1 MAAINPISTSMR
13 MTLNLGVVEGKQVEK
28 TVSIAK
34 LSNTVTPA
42 AVQAV
47 SAALADLL
55 EYPVTDVKQYTTGLL
70 VE

>member
-13 MTLNLGVVEGKQVEK
+13 LTLDLGVVEGKQVEK

-34 LSNTVTPA
+34 LSNSVTPA
-42 AVQAV
+42 AIQAV
-47 SAALADLL
+47 SAALAELL
-55 EYPVTDVKQYTTGLL
+55 EYPVTDVKQYATGLL